1 MSQRYNY
8 FLGKSGKLI
17 DFASHKVPVFKE
29 EKGNDWV
36 VWGYDKEDRTWRNRY
51 GDYLIWL
58 YNSSAKNNAIIN
70 GKNTYIVGE
79 GWGVNYKT
87 EEKKQDLDTKLKAQ
101 GFIAEL
107 EGSKITRDLSL
118 DRVIF
123 GGFAAQMIPNKKGDS
138 GMAHHLDFSKIR
150 VKKKEYNEDGT
161 VKPRVYAFTSD
172 WTFKYFMSS
181 LGIGKN

>member
-87 EEKKQDLDTKLKAQ
+87 EEKKQDLDTKLK
-101 GFIAEL
+101 GVRRI
-107 EGSKITRDLSL
+107 
-118 DRVIF
+118 
-123 GGFAAQMIPNKKGDS
+123 
-138 GMAHHLDFSKIR
+138 
-150 VKKKEYNEDGT
+150 
-161 VKPRVYAFTSD
+161 
-172 WTFKYFMSS
+172 
-181 LGIGKN
+181 